1 MQKGINTLLILE
13 EEREK
18 DKSKFLSHQHI
29 VKRWFD
35 KHKGKEKNFEVGDLV
50 LKWDRAN
57 EPKGNILKP
66 FVEHSTHPKKVCDHF
81 LFWVPLDLLH

>member
-1 MQKGINTLLILE
+1 MLE

-18 DKSKFLSHQHI
+18 AKPEFTAHQHI

-35 KHKGKEKNFEVGDLV
+35 KHKPKEKNFEIEDLV

-57 EPKGNILKP
+57 ELKGK
-66 FVEHSTHPKKVCDHF
+66 HSKFQNLCLGIF
-81 LFWVPLDLLH
+81 